1 MISIKIILN
10 ILISNTRNPA
20 CLPAV
25 VGASFDNNSKK
36 SCFILGFIP
45 TNILVDYLPSTSFEN
60 DH

>member
-1 MISIKIILN
+1 
-10 ILISNTRNPA
+10 
-20 CLPAV
+20 V
-25 VGASFDNNSKK
+25 VGASFDISKK